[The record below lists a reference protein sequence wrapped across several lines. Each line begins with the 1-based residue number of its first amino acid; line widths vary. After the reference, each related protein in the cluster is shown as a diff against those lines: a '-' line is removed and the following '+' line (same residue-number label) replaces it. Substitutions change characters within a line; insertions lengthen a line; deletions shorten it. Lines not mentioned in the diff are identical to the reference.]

1 MQRLRSEA
9 IEGLEAKAAL
19 ALFIQAALEKQYSFA
34 LWKLPHDHVK
44 HFILD
49 SSGQDKILK
58 PDIHNLTPGFLV
70 GPFINEGN
78 SRTTYIKADIHYQF
92 FDKDFAPHPTSL
104 VQSPE
109 AIEKLEKAA
118 TDLLHHSTGIYAPY
132 KSSSP
137 VTETEKQDFIALTH
151 KAIQQIKEGKLE
163 KLVPAKCKFVE
174 LPEKF
179 DLVECFYN
187 LCEAYPHA
195 MVSLVATPTLGTW
208 MGATPEVLVSMDK
221 HEIFKTMSLAGTQKL
236 SGTDNG
242 NAAAQAS
249 WTAKEIEE
257 QALVSRYIINCF
269 KKIRLREYTEKG
281 PTTAVAGNLMHLK
294 TDFWVDTKAVAFPEL
309 PTVMLELLH
318 PTSAVCGMPR
328 EASIDFLKEHEGFD
342 RQLYSG
348 YLGPVNIEEE
358 THLYVNL
365 RCMQLLDA
373 KAVVYAGAGVTV
385 NSNAENEWQETE
397 LKCETLLNVVFGKEH
412 A

>member
-9 IEGLEAKAAL
+9 IGNLEARAAL
-19 ALFIQAALEKQYSFA
+19 ALFIQAAFEKQYSFA
-34 LWKLPHDHVK
+34 LWKLPHDDVK

-49 SSGQDKILK
+49 TSGHDKTLK
-58 PDIHNLTPGFLV
+58 PDIHNLGSGFLV

-78 SRTTYIKADIHYQF
+78 DTTYIKADVHYQF
-92 FDKDFAPHPTSL
+92 FEKSFSPHPASAAR
-104 VQSPE
+104 SSD
-109 AIEKLEKAA
+109 AIEMLEKAA
-118 TDLLHHSTGIYAPY
+118 AAILSNPAPAHVPY
-132 KSSSP
+132 QSSAA
-137 VTETEKQDFIALTH
+137 VEDTTEQDFIALTH

-163 KLVPAKCKFVE
+163 KLVPAKCKLVA
-174 LPEKF
+174 LPAKF
-179 DLVECFYN
+179 DLVDCFYN

-221 HEIFKTMSLAGTQKL
+221 NEIFKTMSLAGTQKL
-236 SGTDNG
+236 PGNDLQ

-269 KKIRLREYTEKG
+269 KRIRLREYTEKG
-281 PTTAVAGNLMHLK
+281 PTTVVAGNLMHLK
-294 TDFWVDTKAVAFPEL
+294 TDFWVDTKTVAFPEL
-309 PTVMLELLH
+309 PTVMIELLH

-328 EASIDFLKEHEGFD
+328 EASIEFLKAHEGFD

-348 YLGPVNIEEE
+348 YLGPVNIEDE

-365 RCMQLLDA
+365 RCMQLLA
-373 KAVVYAGAGVTV
+373 SKAAVYAGAGVTI
-385 NSNAENEWQETE
+385 NSNPANEWQETE
-397 LKCETLLNVVFGKEH
+397 LKCETLLNVVFGKERT
-412 A
+412 

>member
-9 IEGLEAKAAL
+9 IGGLEAKAAL
-19 ALFIQAALEKQYSFA
+19 TLFIQTAYEKQHSFA
-34 LWKLPHDHVK
+34 LWKLPHDDVK

-49 SSGQDKILK
+49 ASGNDKTIK
-58 PDIHNLTPGFLV
+58 PDIHSLAPGFLV
-70 GPFINEGN
+70 GPFINEGDN
-78 SRTTYIKADIHYQF
+78 TTYIKADVHYQF
-92 FDKDFAPHPTSL
+92 LQKTFAPHPTS
-104 VQSPE
+104 VMQSPD

-118 TDLLHHSTGIYAPY
+118 ADLLANPSEAPTPFQ
-132 KSSSP
+132 SSATIRN
-137 VTETEKQDFIALTH
+137 TEEQDFIALTH
-151 KAIQQIKEGKLE
+151 KSIQQIKEGNLE
-163 KLVPAKCKFVE
+163 KLVPARCKLVE

-179 DLVECFYN
+179 DLVDCFYN

-195 MVSLVATPTLGTW
+195 MVSLVATPSLGTW
-208 MGATPEVLVSMDK
+208 IGATPEVLVSMDK
-221 HEIFKTMSLAGTQKL
+221 HDIFKTMSLAGTQKL
-236 SGTDNG
+236 SDNVED
-242 NAAAQAS
+242 AAAQAS

-281 PTTAVAGNLMHLK
+281 PSTVVAGNLMHLK
-294 TDFWVDTKAVAFPEL
+294 TDFWVDTKAVSFPEL

-348 YLGPVNIEEE
+348 YLGPVNIEDE

-365 RCMQLLDA
+365 RCMQLLA
-373 KAVVYAGAGVTV
+373 SKAAVYAGAGVTI
-385 NSNAENEWQETE
+385 NSNAIKEWQETE
-397 LKCETLLNVVFGKEH
+397 LKCETLLNVVFGS
-412 A
+412 